1 MNEIARL
8 SHLLFKEEK
17 IMLREFLLIFVINYI
32 GVIIA
37 QVFKLPIPGT
47 ILGMLLLFIL
57 LYTKVLKVSSIERAA
72 NFLLLNMT
80 IFFLPPSVELLD
92 TMYLLKNG
100 TLKIVFLVIFST
112 LLTMVVT
119 AKTVEFLIKRV
130 DK

>member
-1 MNEIARL
+1 MI
-8 SHLLFKEEK
+8 
-17 IMLREFLLIFVINYI
+17 REFLLIFVINYI
-32 GVIIA
+32 GVIVA
-37 QVFKLPIPGT
+37 QVLKLPVPGT
-47 ILGMLLLFIL
+47 ILGMLLLFVL
-57 LYTKVLKVSSIERAA
+57 LYTKILKVSSIERVS

-80 IFFLPPSVELLD
+80 IFFLPASVELLD

-100 TLKIVFLVIFST
+100 TLKIIFLVVFST

>member
-1 MNEIARL
+1 
-8 SHLLFKEEK
+8 
-17 IMLREFLLIFVINYI
+17 MLREFLLIFVINYI

-112 LLTMVVT
+112 LLTMVIT

>member
-1 MNEIARL
+1 MI
-8 SHLLFKEEK
+8 
-17 IMLREFLLIFVINYI
+17 REFLLIFVINYI
-32 GVIIA
+32 GVIVA
-37 QVFKLPIPGT
+37 QVLKLPVPGT
-47 ILGMLLLFIL
+47 ILGMLLLFVL
-57 LYTKVLKVSSIERAA
+57 LYTKILKMSSIERAS

-100 TLKIVFLVIFST
+100 TLKIIFLVVFST